1 MIQAENLTKSFS
13 GQVLFENISFK
24 LNSRERLGLVG
35 RNGHGKTTLF
45 RLIIGTEHPD
55 SGTIRS
61 PKNYRIGY
69 VRQQLAFTRDTILKE
84 GATALPQAES
94 DQYWKVE
101 KILAG
106 LGFSQADL
114 NRDPHTLSGG
124 YQVRLNLAK
133 ALVSD
138 PDLLLL
144 DEPTNYLDITSIRWV
159 VNFLNAWPHELLLI
173 THDRSFMDQVV
184 THTMGIH
191 RCKVRKIAGDTAK
204 YYHQIAQDE
213 EIYEKTRIKNER
225 RRKET
230 QQFITRFRAKAR
242 LANLVQSRIKT
253 LQKMED
259 KQKLEKIATLDFSFR
274 SSPSPAKHVLSARH
288 VCFGYD
294 ADNLLIEDFNLSL
307 NVGERICVVGPN
319 GKGKSTLLRLLA
331 GSLQAQSGEIVYHPT
346 VTQGFFEQTNINR
359 LIDSR
364 TVEQEVQQA
373 SPDVDRQLARNICGA
388 MMFPGDDAL
397 KKISVLSGGEKSR
410 VMLAKLLV
418 TPVNLLLLDEP
429 TNHLDMESCDAML
442 AAIDNF
448 DGTVI
453 IVTHNEM
460 FLHALAQ
467 KLIVFQNDTIEV
479 FNGTYRQFLDDVGW
493 ADETRPV
500 PASAADHSSTGKT
513 EKNTKKDARRKRSE
527 IIAERSKAINP
538 LQQRLKKLETDIE
551 TQEENLNH
559 LNQSM
564 QIASQDQDGQQIA
577 ELSRAIHQCQS
588 KIDRLFDELE
598 TATEE
603 YEQHS
608 ALFQKMLDELS

>member
-13 GQVLFENISFK
+13 GQVLFDNISFK
-24 LNSRERLGLVG
+24 LNPRERLGLVG

-45 RLIIGTEHPD
+45 RLIIGSEHPD
-55 SGTIRS
+55 SGSINA

-69 VRQQLAFTRDTILKE
+69 VRQQLVFTRDTILKE
-84 GATALPQAES
+84 GATALPES
-94 DQYWKVE
+94 ERDQHWQVE

-114 NRDPHTLSGG
+114 TRHPSTLSGG

-159 VNFLNAWPHELLLI
+159 VNFLNAWPHELMLI

-191 RCKVRKIAGDTAK
+191 RCKVRKIAGNTAK
-204 YYHQIAQDE
+204 YYDRIAQDE

-225 RRKET
+225 RRKDV

-274 SSPSPAKHVLSARH
+274 SSPSPAKHVLSTRQ

-294 ADNLLIEDFNLSL
+294 DDNLLIEDFNLSV

-346 VTQGFFEQTNINR
+346 VTKGFFEQTNIKR
-359 LIDSR
+359 LVDSR

-442 AAIDNF
+442 AAVDNF

-479 FNGTYRQFLDDVGW
+479 FNGTYQRFLDDVGW

-500 PASAADHSSTGKT
+500 PASEADDSSIGKT
-513 EKNTKKDARRKRSE
+513 ERRTKKDARRKRSE

-564 QIASQDQDGQQIA
+564 QIASQGRDGQQIA
-577 ELSRAIHQCQS
+577 KLSRAMHQCQS
-588 KIDRLFDELE
+588 EIDRLFEELE

-603 YEQHS
+603 YEQQS
-608 ALFQKMLDELS
+608 AVFQKMLDNLS